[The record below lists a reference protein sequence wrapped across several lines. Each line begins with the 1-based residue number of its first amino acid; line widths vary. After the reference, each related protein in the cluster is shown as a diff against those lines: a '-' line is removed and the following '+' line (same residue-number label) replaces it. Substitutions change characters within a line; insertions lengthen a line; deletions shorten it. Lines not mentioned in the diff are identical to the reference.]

1 MASTASNASK
11 RTPCTCLAPFGYL
24 RAVLRGQLIIGNVV
38 VAVGYLVLGYL
49 GLSLAVPP
57 SPASPFWPAA
67 GFAAVCYLRWGHG
80 LLPGLAT
87 GALCANS
94 LFGVLTDGDVTSAHH
109 QLWAGIV
116 LGTLLRSHLGLWL
129 SRLSGNAQNNPYRYR
144 TMLLMGPVASLA
156 SALVGALSLRWVGFD
171 SPDDFALTFVIWWLG
186 DAIGT
191 FAIWHLAAAFI
202 PGDDPGRRA
211 RITLVGVPILLV
223 SLAVLAAFLYSRETK
238 HRGLIAEAFRAGAE
252 RAEHLQRGFEHTYLL
267 ADGMLGLFATPRQ
280 PELHEFE
287 AFAAHLAESYGAV
300 QALVW
305 VKEVPRERRAA
316 HVAWVRSLGY
326 PDYAIREAGPGG
338 LVVAGDHAVHYAST
352 FVYPLQGNRAAH
364 GLDVW
369 RAPAAPA
376 FREAAESNQHA
387 LSAPIRLVQERGDQ
401 AGCVLAL
408 PLWGER
414 TPGVDRP
421 TGFLAVVIR
430 VGDLTQ
436 ASLRSFPEDDF
447 ALALRAGA
455 ADAFLEVT
463 PGTSPSRGTRY
474 TSEHEVH
481 VGRASWTL
489 TTTPTAR
496 WLSKR
501 QDWSSHALL
510 LAGML
515 LAGLVGTLLR
525 VLVERTRMVAE
536 QVRERTS
543 DLTRVND
550 ELARARDAADAA
562 NLAKGEFLATMTHEI
577 RTPLNGVVGTLDLL
591 AGTTLSEEQLRLT
604 DVAQASSEALLV
616 LVEDILDISRIDA
629 GGLTLESIPLQPVGV
644 IESALQVLS
653 TAAKDKGLDL
663 WYEGPWATDEVSGDP
678 SRLRQLLIN
687 LVGNAIKFTEA
698 GRVICRLTLVGDTL
712 CIEVEDTGVGFEVAQ
727 EEALFEAFTQ
737 ADASTTRTHGGS
749 GLGLAISKRLLD
761 AMGGELSVSS
771 EPGEGST
778 FRVAL
783 PLAARPR
790 FHPSPYQLVPIG
802 SDPVFLKCIEALGST
817 SGGTTLR
824 LVHLDEPGAPRAE
837 ERRAPTASVEVA
849 LSRAMAEAARW
860 PRCLSK
866 PLLPGGIERA
876 AHHRAPSGSQPAP
889 PKPVPARRRHVL
901 LVEDSEVN
909 QLVAMAMLEKLG
921 VDADLA
927 EDGEQALERLRGERR
942 YDAVLMDCHMPGV
955 DGFEATRRYRRWEEL
970 EGRGRVPFIA
980 LTADVTSSVQERC
993 FETGMD
999 AFLSKPI
1006 TLARLEASLKSTWDG
1021 E

>member
-1 MASTASNASK
+1 MARGGERA
-11 RTPCTCLAPFGYL
+11 PCTSSLPFGYL
-24 RAVLRGQLIIGNVV
+24 RTVPRRQLIIGNAS
-38 VAVGYLVLGYL
+38 VAVGYLLLGYL
-49 GLSLAVPP
+49 GLSLAVSP

-67 GFAAVCYLRWGHG
+67 GFAAICYLRWGHG
-80 LLPGLAT
+80 LLPGLAA
-87 GALCANS
+87 GALCANY
-94 LFGVLTDGDVTSAHH
+94 LFGFLTEEDITSAHH
-109 QLWAGIV
+109 QLWAGV
-116 LGTLLRSHLGLWL
+116 LLGTLLRSHLGLWL
-129 SRLSGNAQNNPYRYR
+129 SRLGGNAHDDPYRYR

-156 SALVGALSLRWVGFD
+156 SSLVGALSLQWVGFD

-202 PGDDPGRRA
+202 PGDDSVPGRSA
-211 RITLVGVPILLV
+211 RIRLVGVPILLV
-223 SLAVLAAFLYSRETK
+223 SLAVLAAFLYSRETR
-238 HRGLIAEAFRAGAE
+238 HHDLVAEAFRAGAE
-252 RAEHLQRGFEHTYLL
+252 RAEHLQRGFDHTDLL
-267 ADGMLGLFATPRQ
+267 ADGMLGLFASPRD

-287 AFAAHLAESYGAV
+287 TFAAHLAESHGAV

-326 PDYAIREAGPGG
+326 RDYVITEPGPEG
-338 LVVAGDHAVHYAST
+338 LVVAGDHAFHYAST
-352 FVYPLQGNRAAH
+352 FVYPWQDNRAAH

-369 RAPAAPA
+369 RALAAPA
-376 FREAAESNQHA
+376 FREAAETNQHA
-387 LSAPIRLVQERGDQ
+387 LSAPIRLVQEHGDQ

-414 TPGVDRP
+414 TPEVGRP
-421 TGFLAVVIR
+421 VGFLAVVIR
-430 VGDLTQ
+430 IGDLVQ
-436 ASLRSFPEDDF
+436 ASMRSFAQGDF
-447 ALALRAGA
+447 ALALRVGA
-455 ADAFLEVT
+455 AAPFLEVV
-463 PGTSPSRGTRY
+463 PGAEPSRGSPY
-474 TSEHEVH
+474 TSEHEVQ
-481 VGRASWTL
+481 VGRATWIF
-489 TTTPTAR
+489 TTTPTSR
-496 WLSKR
+496 WLSER

-525 VLVERTRMVAE
+525 VLVERARMVAE
-536 QVRERTS
+536 QVGARTS

-550 ELARARDAADAA
+550 ELARARDAANAA

-616 LVEDILDISRIDA
+616 LVDDILDISRIDA
-629 GGLTLESIPLQPVGV
+629 GGLTLESIPLQPVSV

-653 TAAKDKGLDL
+653 TAANEKGLDL
-663 WYEGPWATDEVSGDP
+663 WYEGPWATDEISGDP

-687 LVGNAIKFTEA
+687 LIGNAIKFTEA
-698 GRVICRLTLVGDTL
+698 GRVICRLTLVEDSL
-712 CIEVEDTGVGFEVAQ
+712 CIEVDDTGVGIEAEQV
-727 EEALFEAFTQ
+727 EALFEAFTQ

-771 EPGEGST
+771 RPGEGST

-783 PLAARPR
+783 PLTARPEL
-790 FHPSPYQLVPIG
+790 HSSPYQLVPIG
-802 SDPVFLKCIEALGST
+802 SDPVFLKCVEALGST
-817 SGGTTLR
+817 PGATTLH
-824 LVHLDEPGAPRAE
+824 LVHLDEPGAPRAAQ
-837 ERRAPTASVEVA
+837 RGAPTASVEIGLA
-849 LSRAMAEAARW
+849 RAAAEMAGW
-860 PRCLSK
+860 PRYLSK
-866 PLLPGGIERA
+866 PLLPGGIMRA
-876 AHHRAPSGSQPAP
+876 ARHRAPTGSRPDPSRLAPAQ
-889 PKPVPARRRHVL
+889 RRQVL

-909 QLVAMAMLEKLG
+909 QLVAMAMLKRLA
-921 VDADLA
+921 VDVDLA
-927 EDGEQALERLRGERR
+927 EDGAQALERLRGGRR

-955 DGFEATRRYRRWEEL
+955 DGFEATRRHRGWEEL
-970 EGRGRVPFIA
+970 EGRGRVPIIA

-993 FETGMD
+993 FDSGMD
-999 AFLSKPI
+999 SFLSKPI
-1006 TLARLEASLKSTWDG
+1006 TLARLEASLKSVWDG